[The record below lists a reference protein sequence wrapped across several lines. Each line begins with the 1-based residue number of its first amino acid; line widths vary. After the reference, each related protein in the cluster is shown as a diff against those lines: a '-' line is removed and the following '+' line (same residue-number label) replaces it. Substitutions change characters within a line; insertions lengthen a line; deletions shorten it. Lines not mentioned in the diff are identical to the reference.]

1 MTESELRS
9 ILGTN
14 IKKYRC
20 FRGFSQAKLAELI
33 DLSPNFISELETG
46 KRWISSDTL
55 ANLAGALGIG
65 VYDFFK
71 PEETFPDDMTAFI
84 SKYTAEATAL
94 VTNTVSQSLEG
105 LRAQYVDRE

>member
-9 ILGTN
+9 ILGIN

-20 FRGFSQAKLAELI
+20 FRRLSQAKLAELI

-55 ANLAGALGIG
+55 VNLAAALGIG

-71 PEETFPDDMTAFI
+71 PEETFSDEITAFI
-84 SKYTAEATAL
+84 AKYTAEAAAL
-94 VTNTVSQSLEG
+94 VAGTVAQSLEG
-105 LRAQYVDRE
+105 LRAQYVGE

>member
-1 MTESELRS
+1 MTESDLRT
-9 ILGTN
+9 ILGAN

-55 ANLAGALGIG
+55 VNLADALGRG

-71 PEETFPDDMTAFI
+71 PEETFSDEITAFI
-84 SKYTAEATAL
+84 SKYTMEAAAL
-94 VTNTVSQSLEG
+94 VTGTVAQSLEG
-105 LRAQYVDRE
+105 LRRQYIAE

>member
-1 MTESELRS
+1 MTESGLRS
-9 ILGTN
+9 ILGAN

-55 ANLAGALGIG
+55 VNLADALGIG

-71 PEETFPDDMTAFI
+71 PEETFSDEVTAFI
-84 SKYTAEATAL
+84 AKYTKEAEAL
-94 VTNTVSQSLEG
+94 VTGAIAQSLDG
-105 LRAQYVDRE
+105 LRRQYVGG